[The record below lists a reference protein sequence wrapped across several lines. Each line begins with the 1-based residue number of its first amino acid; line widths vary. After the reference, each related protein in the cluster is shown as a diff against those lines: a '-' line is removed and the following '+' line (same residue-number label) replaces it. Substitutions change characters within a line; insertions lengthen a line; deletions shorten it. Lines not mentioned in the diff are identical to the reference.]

1 MEGNYSMKKTI
12 IEVSSLSKVVN
23 LLNTELNILKDI
35 NLHIEERE
43 FVSIMGASGS
53 GKSSLIS
60 ILSGLDKA
68 YTGDVNV
75 CGEKLSELT
84 DDQLA
89 EYRNRKIGIV
99 FQSFNLIPS
108 MSVEENIKLPL
119 IFSDNK
125 GYEIV
130 DKMIQKV
137 SLTSKTKNNIKQLS
151 GGEKQR
157 VAIAR
162 ALVCTPDILFADE
175 PTGSLDSTNSHAIMQ
190 LFKSINNEYGTTIVM
205 VTHDLQMAEYSDK
218 IIRIKDGTIIK

>member
-1 MEGNYSMKKTI
+1 MKKMI
-12 IEVSSLSKVVN
+12 IEISSLSKVVD
-23 LLNTELNILKDI
+23 LLNTELTILKNID
-35 NLHIEERE
+35 LYIEEGE

-60 ILSGLDKA
+60 ILSGLDKT
-68 YTGDVNV
+68 YTGNVNI
-75 CGEKLSELT
+75 CGENLSKLT

-125 GYEIV
+125 EFKVV

-137 SLTSKTKNNIKQLS
+137 GLTSKIKNNIKQLS

-162 ALVCTPDILFADE
+162 SLVCTPDILFADE

-205 VTHDLQMAEYSDK
+205 VTHDLQMAEYSNR
-218 IIRIKDGTIIK
+218 IISIKDGTIIK

>member
-1 MEGNYSMKKTI
+1 MKKMI
-12 IEVSSLSKVVN
+12 IEVSSLSKVVD
-23 LLNTELNILKDI
+23 LLNTELTILKNID
-35 NLHIEERE
+35 LYIEEGE

-60 ILSGLDKA
+60 ILSGLDKT
-68 YTGDVNV
+68 YTGDVYV
-75 CGEKLSELT
+75 CGENLSKLT

-125 GYEIV
+125 EFKVV

-137 SLTSKTKNNIKQLS
+137 GLTSKIKNNIKQLS

-162 ALVCTPDILFADE
+162 SLVCTPDILFADE

-205 VTHDLQMAEYSDK
+205 VTHDFQMAEYSDRV
-218 IIRIKDGTIIK
+218 ISIKDGTIIK

>member
-1 MEGNYSMKKTI
+1 MKKTI
-12 IEVSSLSKVVN
+12 IEVSNLSKVVN
-23 LLNTELNILKDI
+23 LLNIELNILKDI
-35 NLHIEERE
+35 NLHIEEGE

-60 ILSGLDKA
+60 VLSGLDKA
-68 YTGDVNV
+68 YTGDVNI
-75 CGEKLSELT
+75 CGEELSKLN
-84 DDQLA
+84 DNQLA
-89 EYRNRKIGIV
+89 EYRNKKIGIV

-125 GYEIV
+125 ECEIV

-137 SLTSKTKNNIKQLS
+137 GLTSKTKNNTKQLS

-162 ALVCTPDILFADE
+162 ALICTPCILFADE
-175 PTGSLDSTNSHAIMQ
+175 PTGSLDSTNSNAIMQ
-190 LFKSINNEYGTTIVM
+190 LFKDINNEYGTTIVM
-205 VTHDLQMAEYSDK
+205 VTHDIQMAKYSDR
-218 IIRIKDGTIIK
+218 IISIKDGTIIK

>member
-1 MEGNYSMKKTI
+1 MKKMI
-12 IEVSSLSKVVN
+12 IEVSSLSKVVD
-23 LLNTELNILKDI
+23 LLDTELTILKNID
-35 NLHIEERE
+35 LYIEEGE

-60 ILSGLDKA
+60 ILSGLDKN

-75 CGEKLSELT
+75 CSENLSKLT
-84 DDQLA
+84 DDELA

-99 FQSFNLIPS
+99 FQSFNLITS

-119 IFSDNK
+119 IFFDNK
-125 GYEIV
+125 EYKIV

-137 SLTSKTKNNIKQLS
+137 GLTSKIKNNIKQLS

-162 ALVCTPDILFADE
+162 ALVCTPNILFADE

-190 LFKSINNEYGTTIVM
+190 LFKNINNEYGTTIVM
-205 VTHDLQMAEYSDK
+205 VTHDLQMAEYSDR
-218 IIRIKDGTIIK
+218 IISIKDGTIIK

>member
-1 MEGNYSMKKTI
+1 MKKMI
-12 IEVSSLSKVVN
+12 IEVSSLSKVVD
-23 LLNTELNILKDI
+23 LLDTELTILKNID
-35 NLHIEERE
+35 LYIEEGE

-60 ILSGLDKA
+60 ILSGLDKN

-75 CGEKLSELT
+75 CGENLSKLT
-84 DDQLA
+84 DDELA

-99 FQSFNLIPS
+99 FQSFNLITS

-125 GYEIV
+125 EYKIV

-137 SLTSKTKNNIKQLS
+137 GLTSKIKNNIKQLS

-162 ALVCTPDILFADE
+162 ALVCTPNILFADE

-190 LFKSINNEYGTTIVM
+190 LFKNINNEYGTTIVM
-205 VTHDLQMAEYSDK
+205 VTHDLQMAEYSDR
-218 IIRIKDGTIIK
+218 IISIKDGTIIK

>member
-1 MEGNYSMKKTI
+1 MKKMI
-12 IEVSSLSKVVN
+12 IEVSNLSKVVD
-23 LLNTELNILKDI
+23 LLNTELTILKNID
-35 NLHIEERE
+35 LYIEEGE

-60 ILSGLDKA
+60 ILSGLDKN

-75 CGEKLSELT
+75 CGENLSKLT
-84 DDQLA
+84 DDELA

-99 FQSFNLIPS
+99 FQSFNLITS

-125 GYEIV
+125 EYKIV

-137 SLTSKTKNNIKQLS
+137 GLTSKIKNNIKQLS

-162 ALVCTPDILFADE
+162 ALVCTPNILFADE

-190 LFKSINNEYGTTIVM
+190 LFKNINNEYGTTIVM
-205 VTHDLQMAEYSDK
+205 VTHDLQMAEYSDR
-218 IIRIKDGTIIK
+218 IISIKDGTIIK

>member
-1 MEGNYSMKKTI
+1 MKKMI
-12 IEVSSLSKVVN
+12 IEVSNLSKVVD
-23 LLNTELNILKDI
+23 LLNTELTILKNID
-35 NLHIEERE
+35 LYIEEGE

-60 ILSGLDKA
+60 ILSGLDKT
-68 YTGDVNV
+68 YTGNVNV
-75 CGEKLSELT
+75 CGENLSRLT

-125 GYEIV
+125 EFKVV

-137 SLTSKTKNNIKQLS
+137 GLTSKIKNNIKQLS

-162 ALVCTPDILFADE
+162 SLVCTPDILFADE

-205 VTHDLQMAEYSDK
+205 VTHDLQMAEYSDR
-218 IIRIKDGTIIK
+218 IISIKDGTIIK

>member
-1 MEGNYSMKKTI
+1 MKKMI
-12 IEVSSLSKVVN
+12 IEVSSLSKVVD
-23 LLNTELNILKDI
+23 LLDTELTILKNID
-35 NLHIEERE
+35 LYIEEGE

-60 ILSGLDKA
+60 ILSGLDKN
-68 YTGDVNV
+68 YTGDVNI
-75 CGEKLSELT
+75 CGENLSKLT
-84 DDQLA
+84 DDELA

-99 FQSFNLIPS
+99 FQSFNLITS

-125 GYEIV
+125 EYKIV

-137 SLTSKTKNNIKQLS
+137 GLTSKIKNNIKQLS

-162 ALVCTPDILFADE
+162 ALVCTPNILFADE

-190 LFKSINNEYGTTIVM
+190 LFKNINNEYGTTIVM
-205 VTHDLQMAEYSDK
+205 VTHDLQMAEYSDR
-218 IIRIKDGTIIK
+218 IISIKDGTIIK

>member
-1 MEGNYSMKKTI
+1 MKGNNSMKKMI
-12 IEVSSLSKVVN
+12 IEVSSLSKVVD
-23 LLNTELNILKDI
+23 LLDTELTILKNID
-35 NLHIEERE
+35 LYIEEGE

-60 ILSGLDKA
+60 ILSGLDKN
-68 YTGDVNV
+68 YTGDVNI
-75 CGEKLSELT
+75 CGENLSKLT
-84 DDQLA
+84 DDELA

-99 FQSFNLIPS
+99 FQSFNLITS

-125 GYEIV
+125 EYKIV

-137 SLTSKTKNNIKQLS
+137 GLTSKIKNNIKQLS

-162 ALVCTPDILFADE
+162 ALVCTPNILFADE

-190 LFKSINNEYGTTIVM
+190 LFKNINNEYGTTIVM
-205 VTHDLQMAEYSDK
+205 VTHDLQMAEYSDR
-218 IIRIKDGTIIK
+218 IISIKDGTIIK

>member
-1 MEGNYSMKKTI
+1 MKGNNSMKKMI
-12 IEVSSLSKVVN
+12 IEVSSLSKVVD
-23 LLNTELNILKDI
+23 LLDTELTILKNID
-35 NLHIEERE
+35 LYIEEGE

-60 ILSGLDKA
+60 ILSGLDKN

-75 CGEKLSELT
+75 CSENLSKLT
-84 DDQLA
+84 DDELA

-99 FQSFNLIPS
+99 FQSFNLITS

-125 GYEIV
+125 EYKIV

-137 SLTSKTKNNIKQLS
+137 GLTSKIKNNIKQLS

-162 ALVCTPDILFADE
+162 ALVCTPNILFADE

-190 LFKSINNEYGTTIVM
+190 LFKNINNEYGTTIVM
-205 VTHDLQMAEYSDK
+205 VTHDLQMAEYSDR
-218 IIRIKDGTIIK
+218 IISIKDGTIIK

>member
-1 MEGNYSMKKTI
+1 MKKMI
-12 IEVSSLSKVVN
+12 IEVSNLSKVVD
-23 LLNTELNILKDI
+23 LLNTELTILRNIDLY
-35 NLHIEERE
+35 IEEGE

-60 ILSGLDKA
+60 ILSGLDKN

-75 CGEKLSELT
+75 CGENLSKLT
-84 DDQLA
+84 DDELA

-99 FQSFNLIPS
+99 FQSFNLITS

-125 GYEIV
+125 EYKIV

-137 SLTSKTKNNIKQLS
+137 GLTSKIKNNIKQLS

-162 ALVCTPDILFADE
+162 ALVCTPNILFADE

-190 LFKSINNEYGTTIVM
+190 LFKNINNEYGTTIVM
-205 VTHDLQMAEYSDK
+205 VTHDLQMAEYSDR
-218 IIRIKDGTIIK
+218 IISIKDGTIIK

>member
-1 MEGNYSMKKTI
+1 MKKMI
-12 IEVSSLSKVVN
+12 IEVSSLSKVVD
-23 LLNTELNILKDI
+23 LLDTELTILKNID
-35 NLHIEERE
+35 LYIEEGE

-60 ILSGLDKA
+60 ILSGLDKN

-75 CGEKLSELT
+75 CSENLSKLT
-84 DDQLA
+84 DDELA

-99 FQSFNLIPS
+99 FQSFNLITS

-125 GYEIV
+125 EYKIV

-137 SLTSKTKNNIKQLS
+137 GLTSKIKNNIKQLS

-162 ALVCTPDILFADE
+162 ALVCTPNILFADE

-190 LFKSINNEYGTTIVM
+190 LFKNINNEYGTTIVM
-205 VTHDLQMAEYSDK
+205 VTHDLQMAEYSDR
-218 IIRIKDGTIIK
+218 IISIKDGTIIK